1 MNVKSPLSIRSVKRA
16 RGIACLFSL
25 ERPRLGVTEI
35 SQLLEL
41 KKATVQ
47 GLIRTLGQQ
56 GFLRQD
62 KESRKYELGVKLYA
76 LGIVFSGGLEFN
88 QKTQEPASRLA
99 RELEQLVRVAI
110 RNGNTAVIGL
120 EVLPRTEPTIFYSY
134 GARIPLVYTPGERLF
149 YPSRI
154 RKKLPHMGI
163 ESNSPAIPKNDYR
176 ERTTAA
182 GSRGTP

>member
-1 MNVKSPLSIRSVKRA
+1 L
-16 RGIACLFSL
+16 
-25 ERPRLGVTEI
+25 
-35 SQLLEL
+35 QEL

-110 RNGNTAVIGL
+110 RNGNTAVIVI
-120 EVLPRTEPTIFYSY
+120 EILPRTEPTIFYSY
-134 GARIPLVYTPGERLF
+134 GARIPLVYTAQGKAFLSFADKEEIASYGDRVKFTRYTQERLSGKNNCCGISRNPVREDI
-149 YPSRI
+149 PSTR
-154 RKKLPHMGI
+154 
-163 ESNSPAIPKNDYR
+163 ESISWLGLR
-176 ERTTAA
+176 
-182 GSRGTP
+182 